1 MFYGREICRLSRSI
15 SSAAAFTSGWAN
27 RAETTAT
34 PDPDSLLEREV
45 IGRAV
50 TNREAN
56 VRVKPASSGKL
67 VRQLSKGVELMIL
80 AKYEDD
86 AGAIW
91 YEVTTTTGKTYGFV
105 RDYVVNVLKL
115 DKNAETLTY
124 PDEG

>member
-1 MFYGREICRLSRSI
+1 M
-15 SSAAAFTSGWAN
+15 
-27 RAETTAT
+27 
-34 PDPDSLLEREV
+34 
-45 IGRAV
+45 

-91 YEVTTTTGKTYGFV
+91 SEVTTTTGKTYGFV